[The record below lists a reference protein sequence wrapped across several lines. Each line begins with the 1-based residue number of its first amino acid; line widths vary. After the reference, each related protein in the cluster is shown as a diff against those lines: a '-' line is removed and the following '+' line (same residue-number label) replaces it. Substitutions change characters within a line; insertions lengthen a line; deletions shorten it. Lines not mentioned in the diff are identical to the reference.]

1 MVTLAGPAEQESGAD
16 WRAVSGS
23 PPTVDQRLFTADF
36 FVNDPHILTEGSLCF
51 ERCVGIGCDL
61 VP

>member
-1 MVTLAGPAEQESGAD
+1 MVTLAGPAGSG
-16 WRAVSGS
+16 GL